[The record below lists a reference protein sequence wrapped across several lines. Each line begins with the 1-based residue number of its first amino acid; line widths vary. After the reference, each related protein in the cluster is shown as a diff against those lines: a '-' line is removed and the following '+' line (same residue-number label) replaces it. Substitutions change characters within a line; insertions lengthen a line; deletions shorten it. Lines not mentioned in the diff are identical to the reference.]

1 MMTSKIKI
9 LPDFLITRIAA
20 GEVVE
25 RPASVVKELVD
36 NAIDARSTEI
46 IIRLA
51 DGGKKGISVSDNG
64 EGMAP
69 QDALIAFE
77 RHATS
82 KLSSESDLEHILTLG
97 FRGEALPS
105 ISGVSRVHLTTKSK
119 EGPGIELTLEEG
131 KVTHQKEVG
140 RGTGTEISISALF
153 DNFPARKKFLRSAST
168 ELAAITAT
176 VNQLALAH
184 RHIRFELFHHD
195 KKIFGYPAVETL
207 RDRVYQIYGSGLLDQ
222 LAPLEK
228 EDDPLFGIEGFI
240 SMPPHSQGTRSYQ
253 ELFINGRPIKNPLV
267 SHAIYEAYS
276 THLMKGQHPV
286 FIFLLGIDPSRVD
299 VNVHPSKKEVRFS
312 DSSMVHQKIY
322 RKVKETLGR
331 SSPAGQTA
339 GSTAEGETGFRLG
352 GESRVQY
359 KVREAIQQYLN
370 SGQQEEMRGR
380 TETSDFFK
388 GSRDAEKPFYQVLGQ
403 FHSMFL
409 LVQSGEE
416 LQIIDQHA
424 AHERVLFERFLGQH
438 SRETIPAQPLLIPQ
452 QLEFTAD
459 DRVVLQ
465 EYEKDFHELGFEF
478 DVFGE
483 RTIRVRSVPGF
494 LSRAGLASL
503 FADLVEEVRLFGKVF
518 SKKERLDK
526 IVATLACHAAVKAGQ
541 SMGPNEISALYSDLL
556 QLNIPL
562 TCPHGRPITKR
573 LSLKELEGMFC
584 RI

>member
-1 MMTSKIKI
+1 MMISKIKI
-9 LPDFLITRIAA
+9 LPDYLITRIAA

-46 IIRLA
+46 IIRLM
-51 DGGKKGISVSDNG
+51 DGGKKLIAVSDNG

-82 KLSSESDLEHILTLG
+82 KLSSETDLEHILTLG

-105 ISGVSRVHLTTKSK
+105 ISGVSRVHLTTKSR
-119 EGPGIELTLEEG
+119 EGSGIELKLEEG
-131 KVTHQKEVG
+131 KVTHQKEIG
-140 RGTGTEISISALF
+140 RGTGTQIAISALF

-184 RHIRFELFHHD
+184 SHIGFELFHQD
-195 KKIFGYPAVETL
+195 KKVFAYPAVENL
-207 RDRVYQIYGSGLLDQ
+207 RNRVYQIYGSGLLDQ
-222 LAPLEK
+222 LTPLEK

-240 SMPPHSQGTRSYQ
+240 SLPPHSQGTRSYQ
-253 ELFINGRPIKNPLV
+253 ELFINGRPIKNPLI

-331 SSPAGQTA
+331 SSPSGQTA
-339 GSTAEGETGFRLG
+339 GPAEGEEPGIQPG
-352 GESRVQY
+352 GKIEVQY
-359 KVREAIQQYLN
+359 RVREAIQQYLN
-370 SGQQEEMRGR
+370 SGQQEERRGR
-380 TETSDFFK
+380 TDPPDFFK
-388 GSRDAEKPFYQVLGQ
+388 DARGEKEPFYQVLGQ

-409 LVQSGEE
+409 LVQAGEE

-424 AHERVLFERFLGQH
+424 AHERVLFERFLGQY
-438 SRETIPAQPLLIPQ
+438 SRETIPVQPLLIPQ
-452 QLEFTAD
+452 QLDFTAD
-459 DRVVLQ
+459 EMVVLQ

-478 DVFGE
+478 DFFGE

-494 LSRAGLASL
+494 LSRAELASL
-503 FADLVEEVRLFGKVF
+503 FADLVEEVRLFGEVF
-518 SKKERLDK
+518 SKKEKLEK

-541 SMGPNEISALYSDLL
+541 SMGPNEISVLYGDLL
-556 QLNIPL
+556 RLNIPL

-573 LSLKELEGMFC
+573 LSLKEMERMFC

>member
-1 MMTSKIKI
+1 MTSKIKI
-9 LPDFLITRIAA
+9 LPDYLITRIAA

-36 NAIDARSTEI
+36 NAIDAGSTEI
-46 IIRLA
+46 VIRLM
-51 DGGKKGISVSDNG
+51 DGGKKLIAVSDNG
-64 EGMAP
+64 EGMTP

-82 KLSSESDLEHILTLG
+82 KLSSETDLENILTLG

-105 ISGVSRVHLTTKSK
+105 ISGVSRVHLATKSR
-119 EGPGIELTLEEG
+119 EGPGIELKLEEG
-131 KVTHQKEVG
+131 KVTHQKEIG
-140 RGTGTEISISALF
+140 RGTGTEIAISALF

-184 RHIRFELFHHD
+184 SHIGFELFHQD
-195 KKIFGYPAVETL
+195 KKVFAYPAVEKL
-207 RDRVYQIYGSGLLDQ
+207 SDRVYQIYGSGLLDQ
-222 LAPLEK
+222 LTPLEK

-240 SMPPHSQGTRSYQ
+240 SLPPHSQGTRSYQ
-253 ELFINGRPIKNPLV
+253 ELFINGRPIKNPLI

-276 THLMKGQHPV
+276 THLMRGQHPV

-322 RKVKETLGR
+322 RKVKETLDR

-339 GSTAEGETGFRLG
+339 GPAAGED
-352 GESRVQY
+352 SRVQPGGKIEVQF

-380 TETSDFFK
+380 TEPPDFFK
-388 GSRDAEKPFYQVLGQ
+388 DSRGEKEPFYQVLGQ

-424 AHERVLFERFLGQH
+424 AHERVLFERFLGQY
-438 SRETIPAQPLLIPQ
+438 SRATIPAQPLLIPQ
-452 QLEFTAD
+452 QLDFTAD
-459 DRVVLQ
+459 EMVVLQ

-478 DVFGE
+478 DFFGE
-483 RTIRVRSVPGF
+483 RTILVRSVPGF
-494 LSRAGLASL
+494 LSRAELSSL
-503 FADLVEEVRLFGKVF
+503 FADLIEEVRLFGEVF
-518 SKKERLDK
+518 SKKEKLEK

-541 SMGPNEISALYSDLL
+541 SMGPNEISALYGDLL

-573 LSLKELEGMFC
+573 LSLKEMERMFC